1 MRDAALPMEDMPFP
15 GDWTSRGACQL
26 VPTEVFFPSRG
37 QAVEPA
43 KEVCGACPVLAE
55 CREYALGIADL
66 KGVWGGLTEVERK
79 KLRRR
84 RDTPPSEA
92 SRAEPSAPCPDRS
105 AKGALYR
112 TLVELAANPGRW
124 ARVAWYPGAHTASA
138 IAARLKAGLVAVPNG
153 EWDFDARSD
162 DGGSGLWAVSLGHK
176 SGERSTEIPAEFD
189 SRSFSNAG
197 LNLAAPITRSSGLG
211 ADRRQYLMRESS

>member
-1 MRDAALPMEDMPFP
+1 MEDVPFP
-15 GDWTSRGACQL
+15 TGWTVRGACQL

-43 KEVCGACPVLAE
+43 KEVCGVCPVLVE

-84 RDTPPSEA
+84 RDASTETLRAEA
-92 SRAEPSAPCPDRS
+92 SVQHPDRS
-105 AKGALYR
+105 EKGALYQ

-124 ARVAWYPGAHTASA
+124 ARVAWYPGAPSA
-138 IAARLKAGLVAVPNG
+138 AAMAARLKAGLVAVPDG
-153 EWDFDARSD
+153 DWQFEARSD
-162 DGGSGLWAVSLGHK
+162 DGGGSLWAVSVRRS
-176 SGERSTEIPAEFD
+176 SGERSTGIA
-189 SRSFSNAG
+189 S
-197 LNLAAPITRSSGLG
+197 
-211 ADRRQYLMRESS
+211 

>member
-1 MRDAALPMEDMPFP
+1 MSAALPMEDVPFP
-15 GDWTSRGACQL
+15 AQWSARGACQL

-79 KLRRR
+79 RLRRR
-84 RDTPPSEA
+84 RAASPNEA
-92 SRAEPSAPCPDRS
+92 SQAEASVQRPDRS

-124 ARVAWYPGAHTASA
+124 ARVAWYPGAHTAA
-138 IAARLKAGLVAVPNG
+138 AMAARLKAGLVAAPDG
-153 EWDFDARSD
+153 EWDFESRCD
-162 DGGSGLWAVSLGHK
+162 DGGSGLWAVSLRHS
-176 SGERSTEIPAEFD
+176 SGERSTEIA
-189 SRSFSNAG
+189 S
-197 LNLAAPITRSSGLG
+197 
-211 ADRRQYLMRESS
+211 